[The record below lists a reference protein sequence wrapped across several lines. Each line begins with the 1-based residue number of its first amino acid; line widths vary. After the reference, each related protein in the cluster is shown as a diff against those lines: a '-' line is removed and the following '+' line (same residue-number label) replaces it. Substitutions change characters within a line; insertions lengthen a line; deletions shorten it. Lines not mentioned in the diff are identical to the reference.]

1 MQRAVGMI
9 DEIALAKRVQAVPL
23 ARMQLA
29 REGERIGDL
38 RHMLAEP
45 AEPGQPELQVQEL
58 DVEVGVVDDQLGAVN
73 EVQESA
79 GDVGKARLV
88 GEELARQ
95 PVHLERALLDL
106 ALRVQVDMEMPL
118 ADAAAQDL
126 HAAELDDPVAELGV
140 QPGGFRVQHDL
151 PSAHRVCPCSPA
163 GPRARSPGGRYDPSP
178 SAIPHRAAPP
188 ARRAAA
194 TGRYS

>member
-1 MQRAVGMI
+1 MI

-45 AEPGQPELQVQEL
+45 AKPGQPELQVQEL

-73 EVQESA
+73 EAQESA

-126 HAAELDDPVAELGV
+126 HAAELDDPVVSVSSTICLALIAVSRG
-140 QPGGFRVQHDL
+140 
-151 PSAHRVCPCSPA
+151 SPA
-163 GPRARSPGGRYDPSP
+163 RLPARSPGARHAPSP
-178 SAIPHRAAPP
+178 SAIAHRARLP
-188 ARRAAA
+188 ARPGAA
-194 TGRYS
+194 TGRHSS